1 MDWKIIENTFRR
13 PFENETHVQLTSD
26 GEAVL
31 KPYVYLTLPLIR
43 DLDGY
48 GFGGD
53 PYKIDSPTVQFH
65 INDHGKL
72 RIFEFNL
79 TKSGSQQVTF
89 SDTQIYPSFSF
100 KDPRAS
106 ETDRQLE
113 FTRSDRS
120 RRRRNIG
127 KCEGHC
133 GRRRW
138 RIGSGQYS
146 FSVKRS

>member
-1 MDWKIIENTFRR
+1 MAMMNLSLSIKKLHILAMCLSSVFIASTVFASIFFGIPAYSQEIISDY

-26 GEAVL
+26 GEAAL

-100 KDPRAS
+100 KIPYD
-106 ETDRQLE
+106 T
-113 FTRSDRS
+113 
-120 RRRRNIG
+120 N
-127 KCEGHC
+127 
-133 GRRRW
+133 GRF
-138 RIGSGQYS
+138 Q
-146 FSVKRS
+146 